1 MAKLEVHQFPTRS
14 DNYGVLL
21 HDPETEAT
29 AAIDAPDAEERL
41 AALHEKGWKVPH
53 ILTTHHHHDHTAG
66 NAIVKRMTGCNIV
79 GPAKEACSI
88 PGIDIEVKEGDSVDI
103 GGVKGKVIET
113 PGHTKGHVSYY
124 FPESGIV
131 CVGDTL
137 FSVSCGKLLE
147 GDAKM
152 MWSSLKKLMALP
164 PATALYCGHEYT
176 NNNCRFA
183 LTVEPE
189 NEALR
194 ARAAEAAALAEQ
206 GEPAL
211 PTTIA
216 QELATNPF
224 LRPSS
229 AISRSGSAWRGGSCT
244 RSSARSASA
253 RTSSSLRRDS
263 PARRVAGGHQ
273 SQRGG
278 EIDRIAGS
286 CETSSSTP
294 ANNESGGKVWTVSA
308 DMHPRPWRCCAS
320 SPPCSSSNTAPPSC
334 LASLPR
340 WAAPVK
346 VCLRSY

>member
-29 AAIDAPDAEERL
+29 AAIDAPDAEELL
-41 AALHEKGWKVPH
+41 AALHEKGWTLTH

-66 NAIVKRMTGCNIV
+66 NAIVKRMTGCSIV
-79 GPAKEACSI
+79 GPAKEAGSI
-88 PGIDIEVKEGDSVDI
+88 PGIDIEVKDGDSVDI
-103 GGVKGKVIET
+103 GGVKGRVIET

-137 FSVSCGKLLE
+137 FSVGCGKLLE

-152 MWSSLKKLMALP
+152 MWSSLKKLTALP

-194 ARAAEAAALAEQ
+194 ARAAEAAALAED

-229 AISRSGSAWRGGSCT
+229 PDIQKRLGMEGRE
-244 RSSARSASA
+244 
-253 RTSSSLRRDS
+253 L
-263 PARRVAGGHQ
+263 HEIF
-273 SQRGG
+273 G
-278 EIDRIAGS
+278 EIRKRKDRF
-286 CETSSSTP
+286 
-294 ANNESGGKVWTVSA
+294 
-308 DMHPRPWRCCAS
+308 
-320 SPPCSSSNTAPPSC
+320 
-334 LASLPR
+334 
-340 WAAPVK
+340 
-346 VCLRSY
+346 